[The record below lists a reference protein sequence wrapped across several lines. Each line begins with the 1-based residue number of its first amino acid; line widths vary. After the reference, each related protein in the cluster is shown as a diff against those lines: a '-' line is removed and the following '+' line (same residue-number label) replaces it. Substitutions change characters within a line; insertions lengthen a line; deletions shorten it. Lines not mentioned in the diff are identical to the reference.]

1 MSKQTSLRGL
11 VVASTSAI
19 ALSGA
24 ITVALAATPS
34 VDSGDQDDG
43 KGKKL
48 AATRSS
54 PIAITSDDRFVW
66 SVNPDNDSVSV
77 FNVAGDANKKV
88 AEIQVG
94 KEPWCVAIKS
104 EEEDDDNDHDQGGRN
119 DDDDAKVYVTN
130 MVSGTVSVIDAE
142 KWKVIKT
149 IKVGTEPFGCAL
161 SPDGSAALRQQPILE
176 HRISHRHATG
186 PRDQDDRKRRSQT
199 ARHRGHG
206 RWQEG
211 VCDSVA
217 VTTSRD
223 PMSLVR

>member
-43 KGKKL
+43 KSKKL

-54 PIAITSDDRFVW
+54 PIAITGDDKFVW

-94 KEPWCVAIKS
+94 KEPWCVAIKA
-104 EEEDDDNDHDQGGRN
+104 EEDDD
-119 DDDDAKVYVTN
+119 DDDLD
-130 MVSGTVSVIDAE
+130 
-142 KWKVIKT
+142 
-149 IKVGTEPFGCAL
+149 
-161 SPDGSAALRQQPILE
+161 
-176 HRISHRHATG
+176 TG
-186 PRDQDDRKRRSQT
+186 QAQ
-199 ARHRGHG
+199 
-206 RWQEG
+206 
-211 VCDSVA
+211 
-217 VTTSRD
+217 
-223 PMSLVR
+223 